1 MKLFAHPNK
10 NRMRSNKKVIDN
22 SNKPYTPW
30 ALDLALIFNWTDII
44 DEEMREEK
52 KVSEHIPRRG
62 KHRVAARGAL
72 LRKSSNVDSFL
83 SVRE

>member
-1 MKLFAHPNK
+1 MKLFAHPNNK

-22 SNKPYTPW
+22 SNQPYTPW

-52 KVSEHIPRRG
+52 KSLNIFLD
-62 KHRVAARGAL
+62 AAIIAWQRGAR
-72 LRKSSNVDSFL
+72 LRKMF
-83 SVRE
+83 